1 MGKFFLMEYTTNSN
15 QSYLMVIETSDYLH
29 RLEANQ
35 FNLFTQK
42 LHNSIYKSLQKFNGK
57 IIRHNDNTYLVSFK
71 SVTNAVL
78 CALKIQSNFKYIT
91 PKFDTSIRKFKVGI
105 AQLNTKK
112 EAELLATRMCEVVKD
127 QIVITSEIKKYYE
140 TENRNTFINKE
151 HIRTLSLSEEQFLCN
166 LMNYVEAIWN
176 ESNFSIDKLSKPL
189 KYSTS
194 QVYRKTMA
202 LTGNPP
208 SIFIKNFR
216 LNRALNLIHKHK
228 GNIADIARQTGFKSA
243 TYFSKC
249 FKDKFGVTPTTYS
262 KQHA

>member
-1 MGKFFLMEYTTNSN
+1 MEDTTSLN

-42 LHNSIYKSLQKFNGK
+42 LHNSIYKSIQKFRGK
-57 IIRHNDNTYLVSFK
+57 IIKHNDNTYLVSFK
-71 SVTNAVL
+71 SVTNTVL

-112 EAELLATRMCEVVKD
+112 DTLKLATRMCEVVKN
-127 QIVITSEIKKYYE
+127 QIVISNNIKKSYE
-140 TENRNTFINKE
+140 KENRNTFINKE
-151 HIRTLSLSEEQFLCN
+151 DIRTLNISEEQFLSN
-166 LMNYVEAIWN
+166 LMNYVETIWN
-176 ESNFSIDKLSKPL
+176 DSNFRIDKLSSPL

-194 QVYRKTMA
+194 QVYRKIMA
-202 LTGNPP
+202 LTGKPP
-208 SIFIKNFR
+208 SAFIKNFR

-228 GNIADIARQTGFKSA
+228 GNITDIAGQTGFKSA

-249 FKDKFGVTPTTYS
+249 FKDKFGVTPKTYS
-262 KQHA
+262 KQHAN

>member
-1 MGKFFLMEYTTNSN
+1 MENSTSLN

-78 CALKIQSNFKYIT
+78 CALKIRSNFKYIT

-127 QIVITSEIKKYYE
+127 QIVISSEIKVHYE
-140 TENRNTFINKE
+140 IENKNSFINKE
-151 HIRTLSLSEEQFLCN
+151 HIRTLSYNEEQFLTN
-166 LMNYVEAIWN
+166 LMNYVKTIWN
-176 ESNFSIDKLSKPL
+176 KPNFSVTEFSKPL
-189 KYSTS
+189 DFSTS
-194 QVYRKTMA
+194 QIYRKIKS
-202 LTGNPP
+202 LTDKSP
-208 SIFIKNFR
+208 SGFIRDFR
-216 LNRALNLIHKHK
+216 LNRALNLLHKHK
-228 GNIADIARQTGFKSA
+228 GNVTNIARQTGFKSA

-249 FKDKFGVTPTTYS
+249 FKDKFKILPS
-262 KQHA
+262 KYAQQHVS